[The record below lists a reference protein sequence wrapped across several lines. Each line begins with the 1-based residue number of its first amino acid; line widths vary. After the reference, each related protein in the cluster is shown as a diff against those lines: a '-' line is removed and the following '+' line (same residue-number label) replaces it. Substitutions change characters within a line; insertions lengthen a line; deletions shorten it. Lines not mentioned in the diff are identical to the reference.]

1 MTHNKFAKFATFAVL
16 TTRDAFSTRPLQ
28 RRYTQLSNFIF
39 MIFSLLILQML
50 TSNPSMAQAQQ
61 SSNLELNDKWFG
73 VEYEQQG
80 MPVIVRGRRYLKN
93 FVDSNQYNVSV
104 EITWLAEISTE
115 SGIPSPEENLFMQ
128 EVEEKLVNELEV
140 DLQSII
146 TLVFITNNEKSMIF
160 YTKSE
165 QEFFQRFNKV
175 LSNYKRLNITL
186 ERSEDSDWELYSGIL
201 SNYGL
206 VPE

>member
-1 MTHNKFAKFATFAVL
+1 
-16 TTRDAFSTRPLQ
+16 
-28 RRYTQLSNFIF
+28 
-39 MIFSLLILQML
+39 
-50 TSNPSMAQAQQ
+50 MAQAQQ